1 MQRLILPLC
10 LFFIICMLIFPEESY
25 TAAQDGL
32 ILWWQVVLPALL
44 PFFMIAEI
52 LLASNSI
59 TYIGFLLAPVMRPI
73 FRLPGEAA
81 LAIVMGYSSGFPTGA
96 AVTAGLRQ
104 KGLVSKEEGER
115 LIAFTNNASPLFI
128 TISVAAGILAEPSL
142 GYLLLLI
149 HYGSNLLIGFFLRFS
164 AKSSAKINKK
174 IQPLPPR
181 QELLPLGRILKNA
194 AQKAG
199 RNVVLIGCYMVFF
212 SVLTQIL
219 QSSGLTNI
227 MINLFHLPPDIG
239 RSLSLG
245 IWEMTLGI
253 NAIGAST
260 AAPGLKLAICA
271 ALLAWGGFSVQA
283 QVAAMVSDTDIGIKT
298 YIVSRIIHV
307 VISFAAIFLL
317 LRQWPL
323 TKLASTMEGADSLL
337 TATPFFIFIGPILFL
352 LAAAIIGKLFMLK
365 YYC

>member
-1 MQRLILPLC
+1 MQKLILPFC

-32 ILWWQVVLPALL
+32 MLWWRVVLPALL

-59 TYIGFLLAPVMRPI
+59 TYIGYLLAPVMRPV

-81 LAIVMGYSSGFPTGA
+81 LAMVMGYSSGFPTGA

-142 GYLLLLI
+142 GYLLMLI
-149 HYGSNLLIGFFLRFS
+149 HYGSNLLIGFVLRFS
-164 AKSSAKINKK
+164 APAPAKINKK
-174 IQPLPPR
+174 IQPLPPS
-181 QELLPLGRILKNA
+181 QDLLPLGKILKNA

-219 QSSGLTNI
+219 QSSGLTNM
-227 MINLFHLPPDIG
+227 MINFFHLPPDIG
-239 RSLSLG
+239 RALGLG

-253 NAIGAST
+253 DAMSAST
-260 AAPGLKLAICA
+260 AGLGLKLAVCA

-283 QVAAMVSDTDIGIKT
+283 QVAAMVSDTDISIKT
-298 YIVSRIIHV
+298 YIASRIAQV
-307 VISFAAIFLL
+307 AISFSAVFLL

-323 TKLASTMEGADSLL
+323 TSLASTIKGADSLL
-337 TATPFFIFIGPILFL
+337 TATPFFAFIGPMLFL
-352 LAAAIIGKLFMLK
+352 LTAAILGRYLMLK
-365 YYC
+365 RFG